1 MKGMSVILVNE
12 EKQLKEQQQYVFGS
26 LFLLANKL
34 QTKGDKFLS
43 EDNITL
49 RQWLL
54 TVMILQYKD
63 QHPTLGDVAKMMGTS
78 HQNVKQLA
86 NKLKE
91 RGFLEIEKDKE
102 DARAIRLR
110 LTEKSFYF
118 WIAKEKENDRFMTEV
133 FEDLS
138 AEEVTVMARGFQK
151 LLNKI
156 DGWEI

>member
-1 MKGMSVILVNE
+1 MAVILVNE
-12 EKQLKEQQQYVFGS
+12 EHHLKEQQQYVFGS

-34 QTKGDKFLS
+34 QIKGDKFLS
-43 EDNITL
+43 EDHITL

-54 TVMILQYKD
+54 TVLILQCKD
-63 QHPTLGDVAKMMGTS
+63 RHPTLGEVAKMMGTS

-86 NKLKE
+86 NKLME
-91 RGFLEIEKDKE
+91 RGFLEIEKDKV
-102 DARAIRLR
+102 DARVIRLK

-118 WIAKEKENDRFMTEV
+118 WLAKEKENDRFMANL

-138 AEEVTVMARGFQK
+138 TEEVSVMARGFQK

-156 DGWEI
+156 EGWEI

>member
-1 MKGMSVILVNE
+1 MTWILAIE
-12 EKQLKEQQQYVFGS
+12 EKHLKELQQYVFGS

-34 QTKGDKFLS
+34 QIKGDKFLS

-54 TVMILQYKD
+54 TVMILQFKD
-63 QHPTLGDVAKMMGTS
+63 QYPTLGDVARMMGTS

-102 DARAIRLR
+102 DARAIRLK

-118 WIAKEKENDRFMTEV
+118 WFAKEKENDRFMTEL

-138 AEEVTVMARGFQK
+138 QEEVTVIARGFDK

>member
-1 MKGMSVILVNE
+1 MEGMDCILAIDENH
-12 EKQLKEQQQYVFGS
+12 LKEQQQYVLGS

-34 QTKGDKFLS
+34 QIKGDKFLS

-54 TVMILQYKD
+54 TVMILQFKD
-63 QHPTLGDVAKMMGTS
+63 QHPTLGEVAKLMGTS

-102 DARAIRLR
+102 DARANGKKFLF
-110 LTEKSFYF
+110 L
-118 WIAKEKENDRFMTEV
+118 A
-133 FEDLS
+133 
-138 AEEVTVMARGFQK
+138 
-151 LLNKI
+151 NKRKRK
-156 DGWEI
+156 